1 MVLQIIIY
9 ADSRAAHIGRSA
21 NIYGRLPKMGR
32 FSTGLFAG
40 AVIGMGIAMLDKR
53 SVKRAKRMA
62 RSMAHSLHGLH
73 C

>member
-1 MVLQIIIY
+1 
-9 ADSRAAHIGRSA
+9 
-21 NIYGRLPKMGR
+21 MGR

>member
-1 MVLQIIIY
+1 
-9 ADSRAAHIGRSA
+9 
-21 NIYGRLPKMGR
+21 MGK

-53 SVKRAKRMA
+53 SVRRAKRMA
-62 RSMAHSLHGLH
+62 RNMAHSIH